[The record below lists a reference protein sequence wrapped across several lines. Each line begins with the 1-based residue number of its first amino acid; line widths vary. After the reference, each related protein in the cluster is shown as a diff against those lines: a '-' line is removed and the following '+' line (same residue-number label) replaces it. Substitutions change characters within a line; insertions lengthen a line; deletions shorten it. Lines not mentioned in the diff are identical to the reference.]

1 MRAQFSL
8 HSQSSFSRRSRD
20 SKSLPS
26 WLANTFS
33 TLVADHPLRLLLP
46 TPRDDE
52 PVEEQDSSSALEDV
66 FVFNPPPETSDARSD
81 SSSCYGFTNG
91 FETFH
96 RDKKAT
102 PSILP
107 SAFSHASAV
116 LGSDDQPLPFS
127 TPGPD
132 YARSSLPV
140 LPGNINLLTN
150 YPYASSVS
158 FPSPAVSPSSVELFQ
173 DACYHDPNTTN
184 NFISDSMIEGV
195 AYMEHA
201 PAIYSTPGPGYVTHH
216 LHFDSPMEDPSDPDA
231 SQPHYDIDYDSLD
244 FRWKPFNRKGQ
255 EPRLVQ
261 PADTYLWAESHG
273 SDQALDQNDSQPPSK
288 EEVSPS
294 PFRFLPPM
302 DNKKNTPP
310 PVLIQ
315 PSLRES
321 TGDKS
326 FIGPAFAPAK
336 GVFISPLRSQPTPS
350 SPVQVSLERPK
361 NIAVPFPYDLSPINV
376 TSTQNQP
383 SKLNAAFDDGACSQL
398 SNDSIDSWGDD
409 KEAQG

>member
-1 MRAQFSL
+1 MRAQFFL
-8 HSQSSFSRRSRD
+8 HSQSSFSRRGI
-20 SKSLPS
+20 KPLPS

-52 PVEEQDSSSALEDV
+52 PLEEQDSSSALEDV
-66 FVFNPPPETSDARSD
+66 FVFNPPEPSDARSD
-81 SSSCYGFTNG
+81 SSSSYGFTDG
-91 FETFH
+91 FEAFH

-107 SAFSHASAV
+107 SAFSHASVV
-116 LGSDDQPLPFS
+116 LGSDNQPLPFS

-132 YARSSLPV
+132 YARSSLTA

-158 FPSPAVSPSSVELFQ
+158 FPSPAVSPSSVPFQ
-173 DACYHDPNTTN
+173 DACYHDLHTTN

-201 PAIYSTPGPGYVTHH
+201 PAIYSTPGPGYVAHH
-216 LHFDSPMEDPSDPDA
+216 LHFDSPIEDPTDPDA
-231 SQPHYDIDYDSLD
+231 LQPHYDIDYDSLD

-255 EPRLVQ
+255 EPRPVQ
-261 PADTYLWAESHG
+261 SADTYLWAESH
-273 SDQALDQNDSQPPSK
+273 DQALDQNDSQPPSK
-288 EEVSPS
+288 EEGSPG

-302 DNKKNTPP
+302 EKKENTPP

-315 PSLRES
+315 PSLSGS
-321 TGDKS
+321 TGADS
-326 FIGPAFAPAK
+326 YIGPAFAPAK

-350 SPVQVSLERPK
+350 SPVQVS
-361 NIAVPFPYDLSPINV
+361 F
-376 TSTQNQP
+376 
-383 SKLNAAFDDGACSQL
+383 
-398 SNDSIDSWGDD
+398 
-409 KEAQG
+409 

>member
-1 MRAQFSL
+1 MRAQFFL
-8 HSQSSFSRRSRD
+8 HSQSSFSRRG
-20 SKSLPS
+20 SKPLPS

-46 TPRDDE
+46 KPRDDE

-66 FVFNPPPETSDARSD
+66 FVFNPPESSKSD
-81 SSSCYGFTNG
+81 SSSSYGFTDG

-102 PSILP
+102 LSILP

-116 LGSDDQPLPFS
+116 LESDDQPLPFS

-132 YARSSLPV
+132 YARASLPA
-140 LPGNINLLTN
+140 LPGNINPLTD

-158 FPSPAVSPSSVELFQ
+158 FPSPAVSPSGVELFQ
-173 DACYHDPNTTN
+173 DACYHEPNTTN
-184 NFISDSMIEGV
+184 NFISDSMIQGV

-201 PAIYSTPGPGYVTHH
+201 PAIYSTPGPGYVTDHF
-216 LHFDSPMEDPSDPDA
+216 HFDSPIEDPTDPDA
-231 SQPHYDIDYDSLD
+231 SQPHYDIDYDSLG

-273 SDQALDQNDSQPPSK
+273 GDQALDQNDNQPPSK
-288 EEVSPS
+288 EEASPN

-302 DNKKNTPP
+302 DDKKNTPP

-315 PSLRES
+315 PSLCGS
-321 TGDKS
+321 TGAKAY
-326 FIGPAFAPAK
+326 IGPAFAPAK

-350 SPVQVSLERPK
+350 SPVQVSLDL
-361 NIAVPFPYDLSPINV
+361 AVPFPQDLSPIIV
-376 TSTQNQP
+376 TSARNQP
-383 SKLNAAFDDGACSQL
+383 PKLNAAFDEVCSQL
-398 SNDSIDSWGDD
+398 SNDSIDSWRD
-409 KEAQG
+409 EEETQG

>member
-1 MRAQFSL
+1 M
-8 HSQSSFSRRSRD
+8 SRRGD
-20 SKSLPS
+20 KPLPS

-66 FVFNPPPETSDARSD
+66 FIFNLPEASDARSD
-81 SSSCYGFTNG
+81 SSSSYGFKDG
-91 FETFH
+91 FETFN

-102 PSILP
+102 LSILP
-107 SAFSHASAV
+107 SAFSQASAV
-116 LGSDDQPLPFS
+116 LGSDDQLLPFS

-132 YARSSLPV
+132 YARSSLPA
-140 LPGNINLLTN
+140 LPGNVNLLTN

-173 DACYHDPNTTN
+173 DAWYHDPNTTN
-184 NFISDSMIEGV
+184 NPISDSVIENA
-195 AYMEHA
+195 AYIEHA

-216 LHFDSPMEDPSDPDA
+216 LHFDSPIEDPTDPNA
-231 SQPHYDIDYDSLD
+231 SQPRSDIDYDSLD

-261 PADTYLWAESHG
+261 LADTDLWAESHG
-273 SDQALDQNDSQPPSK
+273 SDQALHQNGSQPPSK
-288 EEVSPS
+288 EEASPG

-302 DNKKNTPP
+302 DDKMNTPP

-315 PSLRES
+315 PSLR
-321 TGDKS
+321 GPIGAKS
-326 FIGPAFAPAK
+326 CIRPAFAPAK

-350 SPVQVSLERPK
+350 SPVQDSIEQPKSL
-361 NIAVPFPYDLSPINV
+361 AVPVLHNLSPINV
-376 TSTQNQP
+376 TSAQNRP
-383 SKLNAAFDDGACSQL
+383 SQLNAGFGKYDEVCSQL
-398 SNDSIDSWGDD
+398 SNDSIDSSEDE
-409 KEAQG
+409 KEAQD